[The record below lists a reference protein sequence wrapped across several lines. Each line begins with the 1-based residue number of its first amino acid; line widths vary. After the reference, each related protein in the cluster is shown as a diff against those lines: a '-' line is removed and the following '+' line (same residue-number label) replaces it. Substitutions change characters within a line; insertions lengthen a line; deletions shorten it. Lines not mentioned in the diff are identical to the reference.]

1 MASVVRDRPMWIR
14 ELEIAA
20 PRQHRISSP
29 FTGLRRIHPDCCA
42 GLPLSS
48 RDGDIARLEH
58 MIADPDLVVDHALL
72 QGMFA
77 KLVP

>member
-20 PRQHRISSP
+20 PRQHRISSH

-48 RDGDIARLEH
+48 RGRDIARLEH
-58 MIADPDLVVDHALL
+58 TIAALDLAVGHALL
-72 QGMFA
+72 QGRFA